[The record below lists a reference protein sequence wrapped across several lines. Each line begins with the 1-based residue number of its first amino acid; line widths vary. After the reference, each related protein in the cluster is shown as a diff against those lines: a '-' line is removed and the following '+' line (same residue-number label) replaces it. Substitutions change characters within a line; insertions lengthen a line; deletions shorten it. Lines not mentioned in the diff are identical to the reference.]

1 MTYIYFYNP
10 VSRWLVEHIPEYIA
24 PNVITLSGF
33 MFTLVPFVNLFIRY
47 GTNFDDEYP
56 YHSAIPNSLLYFQ
69 GACYFL
75 YRMLDEMDG
84 KQARRTGNSTPLG
97 LMFDHGCDA
106 FSMGL
111 VTLTLSKLFRCG
123 N

>member
-1 MTYIYFYNP
+1 M
-10 VSRWLVEHIPEYIA
+10 
-24 PNVITLSGF
+24 
-33 MFTLVPFVNLFIRY
+33 
-47 GTNFDDEYP
+47 
-56 YHSAIPNSLLYFQ
+56 
-69 GACYFL
+69 

>member
-1 MTYIYFYNP
+1 M
-10 VSRWLVEHIPEYIA
+10 
-24 PNVITLSGF
+24 
-33 MFTLVPFVNLFIRY
+33 
-47 GTNFDDEYP
+47 
-56 YHSAIPNSLLYFQ
+56 
-69 GACYFL
+69 

-123 N
+123 NQILTVLAIASSCASFHFTTLEEYYTGGMFLGVGNAITDGSGPFITFMIYLGYMGPSHYH